1 MKGLLSLLFSFT
13 SIITMAQVHGFVK
26 DKDDNSPLEYANVVL
41 SALNDSNVIGYAVTD
56 STGYFSLNTTTSE
69 GKVKISFL
77 GYKTQE
83 ITVGSTDLGTIL
95 MAKDENML
103 GEVTVKAKRFVRSAD
118 GVTANVANTIL
129 SKMGNAT
136 DVLKHIPF
144 VTIKNDEV
152 SIMGNGTPV
161 IYINNRKLVD
171 FDELKQIQSSDI
183 KKVKVI
189 TNPGAEYDAT
199 VNAVIRIYTSR
210 PVGEGFGGSVDANI
224 RLERRPTQYGGASF
238 NYRKGGLDI
247 FGTLRYG
254 HTRLFYNQS
263 DNTKYHNWETNESI
277 KISGE
282 NESWSS
288 SLGFN
293 YQYKEKWSVGAE
305 YKNHYVPS
313 DCWKTA
319 DTSKVYMDGKL
330 RNAFSSDDVRREP
343 MNRHYVNGYFNY
355 NFSEE
360 TFIQL
365 NTDYTNYSK
374 TNKQNYVA
382 ANKGINTKNETDNIL
397 YAGKLKFVTPIAGG
411 RLNAGIEGSYTKN
424 SNEYKVGKE
433 TTLENELSD
442 SENAVKTNIVAT
454 FVEYEKSFGENWSI
468 KAGGRFEHEGFEYVE
483 NENDRT
489 SRNNN
494 GFYPSASIAYKNDD
508 ISMSLAYRNTTK
520 RPNYFALRSAVAINS
535 PYDYEGGT
543 PNLKNTNR
551 NRITYSLGWNDLQLT
566 VAYAY
571 STNSIIYVKEMYQN
585 SDSITIF
592 HTQNIDHNQYWY
604 VTAVYSPT
612 LFKIWNPSL
621 TLDFTK
627 QYLRYKGMD
636 YNKPIVTFEMQNM
649 VSLPH
654 NLTLGADMN
663 WNTSGNNAAEIH
675 YAYSDFNFD
684 AYCIKTLFNDRLT
697 LKFSVENLFNTSRET
712 WVMENDGIRLGK
724 WTDQPRRTFT
734 LSAKYIFNPAKKKY
748 KGEAASSELNRF

>member
-1 MKGLLSLLFSFT
+1 
-13 SIITMAQVHGFVK
+13 MAQVHGFVK

-41 SALNDSNVIGYAVTD
+41 TAMNDSNVIGYAVTD

-83 ITVGSTDLGTIL
+83 ITVGSNDLGTIL

-118 GVTANVANTIL
+118 GLTANVANTIL

-136 DVLKHIPF
+136 DVLKHLPY
-144 VTIKNDEV
+144 VSVKQDEV
-152 SIMGNGTPV
+152 SVMGCGTPV
-161 IYINNRKLVD
+161 IYINERKLID

-199 VNAVIRIYTSR
+199 VSAVIKIYTSR

-224 RLERRPTQYGGASF
+224 DMERRPSQYGGVAF

-247 FGTLRYG
+247 FGTLRYSNWRM
-254 HTRLFYNQS
+254 TYNQS
-263 DNTKYHNWETNESI
+263 DNMQFSNWNTNEGI
-277 KISGE
+277 KICADYE
-282 NESWSS
+282 AWRS

-293 YQYKEKWSVGAE
+293 YQHKDKWSLGME
-305 YKNHYVPS
+305 YKNSYDPS
-313 DCWKTA
+313 DFGSVAGDFNVYK
-319 DTSKVYMDGKL
+319 DSKP
-330 RNAFSSDDVRREP
+330 RNIFSSYDERREST
-343 MNRHYVNGYFNY
+343 NRHYVNGYFNY
-355 NFSEE
+355 KFSEE

-374 TNKQNYVA
+374 TSKQDYEA
-382 ANKGINTKNETDNIL
+382 ASKGLDTRNETDNIL

-411 RLNAGIEGSYTKN
+411 RLNAGVEGSYTKN
-424 SNEYKVGKE
+424 SNDYKVGKGS
-433 TTLENELSD
+433 TVENELKN
-442 SENAVKTNIVAT
+442 SENTVETNIVAT

-468 KAGGRFEHEGFEYVE
+468 NAGGRFEHEGFEYVE

-489 SRNNN
+489 SKNNN

-508 ISMSLAYRNTTK
+508 ISMSLAYRNTTN
-520 RPNYFALRSAVAINS
+520 RPGYFMLRSAVAINS
-535 PYDYEGGT
+535 PYMYEGGT
-543 PNLKNTNR
+543 PDLKNTNR
-551 NRITYSLGWNDLQLT
+551 NKLTYTLGWKDLQFT
-566 VAYAY
+566 AAYVY
-571 STNSIIYVKEMYQN
+571 SKNSIMHVEEMYQN

-592 HTQNIDHNQYWY
+592 HPKNIDHNQYWY

-612 LFKIWNPSL
+612 LFKIWNPTL
-621 TLDFTK
+621 TLDLTK
-627 QYLRYKGMD
+627 QHLRYKGMT
-636 YNKPIVTFEMQNM
+636 YNKPIVTFKMENT

-663 WNTSGNNAAEIH
+663 WNSSGHDAGNLR
-675 YAYSDFNFD
+675 YAYSNFNFD
-684 AYCIKTLFNDRLT
+684 AYCIKTLFNNRLT
-697 LKFSVENLFNTSRET
+697 LKFSVDNLFNTSRET
-712 WVMENDGIRLGK
+712 WMMEINGIRMEK
-724 WTDQPRRTFT
+724 WTDMPRRTLT
-734 LSAKYIFNPAKKKY
+734 LSAKYTFNPAKKKY

>member
-1 MKGLLSLLFSFT
+1 MKFLLSLLFSFT
-13 SIITMAQVHGFVK
+13 SVIAMAQVHGFVK

-41 SALNDSNVIGYAVTD
+41 TAMNDSNVIGFAVTD

-103 GEVTVKAKRFVRSAD
+103 GEVTVKARRFVRSAD

-136 DVLKHIPF
+136 DVLKHLPY
-144 VTIKNDEV
+144 VSVKKDEV
-152 SIMGNGTPV
+152 NVMGCGTPI

-199 VNAVIRIYTSR
+199 VSAVIKIYTSR
-210 PVGEGFGGSVDANI
+210 PVGEGFGGSVDVNI
-224 RLERRPTQYGGASF
+224 DMERRPSQYGGVAF

-247 FGTLRYG
+247 FGTLRYS
-254 HTRLFYNQS
+254 HWRVTYNQS
-263 DNTKYHNWETNESI
+263 DNMQFSNWNTNEAI
-277 KISGE
+277 KIGADYE
-282 NESWSS
+282 TWRS

-293 YQYKEKWSVGAE
+293 YQHKDKWSLGIE
-305 YKNHYVPS
+305 YKNSYDPS
-313 DCWKTA
+313 DFGSVAGDFNVYK
-319 DTSKVYMDGKL
+319 DSKP
-330 RNAFSSDDVRREP
+330 RNIFSSYDERRES
-343 MNRHYVNGYFNY
+343 MKRHYVNGYFNY

-374 TNKQNYVA
+374 TSKQDYEA
-382 ANKGINTKNETDNIL
+382 ASKGLDTRNETDNIL
-397 YAGKLKFVTPIAGG
+397 YAGKLKFVTPVAGG
-411 RLNAGIEGSYTKN
+411 RLNAGVEGSYTKN
-424 SNEYKVGKE
+424 SNDYKVGSGS
-433 TTLENELSD
+433 TVENELKN
-442 SENAVKTNIVAT
+442 SENTVETNIVAT

-483 NENDRT
+483 NENDMT

-508 ISMSLAYRNTTK
+508 ISMSLAYRNTTT
-520 RPNYFALRSAVAINS
+520 RPGYFMLRSAVAINS
-535 PYDYEGGT
+535 PYMYEGGT
-543 PNLKNTNR
+543 PDLKNTNR
-551 NRITYSLGWNDLQLT
+551 NKLTYSLGWKDLQFT
-566 VAYAY
+566 AAYVY
-571 STNSIIYVKEMYQN
+571 STNSIMNVEEMYQN

-592 HTQNIDHNQYWY
+592 HPKNIDHNQYWY

-612 LFKIWNPSL
+612 LFKIWNPTL
-621 TLDFTK
+621 TLDLTK
-627 QYLRYKGMD
+627 QHLRYKGMT
-636 YNKPIVTFEMQNM
+636 YNKPIVTFKMENM
-649 VSLPH
+649 VQLPH
-654 NLTLGADMN
+654 NLTIGADMDGFS
-663 WNTSGNNAAEIH
+663 SGHDAGNLRSV
-675 YAYSDFNFD
+675 YSNFNFD
-684 AYCIKTLFNDRLT
+684 AYCIKTLFNNRLT
-697 LKFSVENLFNTSRET
+697 LKFSVDNLFNTSRDT
-712 WVMENDGIRLGK
+712 WVMETKGIRFEK

-734 LSAKYIFNPAKKKY
+734 LSAKYTFNPAKKKY